1 MRPKSDLFDTPAS
14 YSIRWIIKPTIGG
27 EWMRLVLAI
36 CALLVSGAATADP
49 VQSVA
54 FFGVTLL
61 NTSMEPVS
69 EAETARLAA
78 AEAQIVQTMT
88 DSGRFTFV
96 DTAPIAE
103 KADLYSNL
111 AQCNGCDS
119 AFARDL
125 GADLAM
131 TGEFQKTS
139 NLILSFTLYLRDATT
154 GDLVGGGS
162 ADIRGNTDESWQ
174 RGVSY
179 ILRNR
184 ILK

>member
-1 MRPKSDLFDTPAS
+1 
-14 YSIRWIIKPTIGG
+14 
-27 EWMRLVLAI
+27 MRLVLAI

-119 AFARDL
+119 AFAHDL